1 MAKRTSVP
9 PAAAVPDLINE
20 ALLELAETVLSD
32 FFFDPENEQAYK
44 RALSK
49 NRPTGDHGLLLTEET
64 FALPD
69 ADCVVRLEALRTM
82 TRFRVGVAHP
92 TFDATVE
99 GVWSIDDEVLSGT
112 RVTRTGDPAAIED
125 AVQAMIDVI
134 DERELDEDEFTDFM
148 DEAED
153 DEDVP
158 LIGDDPTEP
167 PEATAL
173 DRSRLKAIAKRV
185 ARATDGEIAAEDRLW
200 LEQMPQIL
208 PALTESV
215 IAAASAAKRDDRLVV
230 TYHALL
236 AMQLEFVRYRQDRG
250 WEWAN
255 EMLEAYQRRLVEV
268 GRAETI
274 PRDDWFM
281 MCGALEQARVTVGDE
296 VQAELADAGFKPE
309 EFGDTPPEAMMEMMR
324 QFMDELARM
333 VSSPFE
339 VVDSLK
345 GSGAML
351 PAALRSFLATELA
364 LSPHA
369 VLREA
374 VPLLLLDDDSA
385 VRVAAAGALEQTAH
399 PETLSSDALRR
410 AITIRNWIPAADR
423 PALDAAIRKARI
435 AGVEI
440 GAWPAPVR
448 DLELYASSVDGSG
461 AQSIL
466 GVSRTGKKGLF
477 AGLLLRHGTGVVDGW
492 VDQDMA
498 RGKVAKLLREAQ
510 MGAPI
515 VRVGK
520 AFLDSM
526 VEHAIAAS
534 VEQDAVPPAPL
545 MELAELL
552 GGAEWKDRRID
563 IAAEAD
569 RLFAALDPA
578 ERTPEGIE
586 SAFAR
591 GLEWMVDDEVLG
603 SWFEDGPQVQKA
615 LAKLPRTDRTGM
627 MAVVM
632 SDILP
637 DKRAEWTERFL
648 MVALWSQAA
657 TDAAQ
662 RSKAAD
668 LVQVA
673 HALAGDAPL
682 ETIPAMELIA
692 DQTVRG
698 MLLGGW

>member
-1 MAKRTSVP
+1 
-9 PAAAVPDLINE
+9 
-20 ALLELAETVLSD
+20 
-32 FFFDPENEQAYK
+32 
-44 RALSK
+44 
-49 NRPTGDHGLLLTEET
+49 
-64 FALPD
+64 
-69 ADCVVRLEALRTM
+69 
-82 TRFRVGVAHP
+82 
-92 TFDATVE
+92 
-99 GVWSIDDEVLSGT
+99 
-112 RVTRTGDPAAIED
+112 
-125 AVQAMIDVI
+125 
-134 DERELDEDEFTDFM
+134 
-148 DEAED
+148 
-153 DEDVP
+153 
-158 LIGDDPTEP
+158 
-167 PEATAL
+167 
-173 DRSRLKAIAKRV
+173 
-185 ARATDGEIAAEDRLW
+185 
-200 LEQMPQIL
+200 
-208 PALTESV
+208 
-215 IAAASAAKRDDRLVV
+215 
-230 TYHALL
+230 
-236 AMQLEFVRYRQDRG
+236 
-250 WEWAN
+250 
-255 EMLEAYQRRLVEV
+255 MLEAFQRRLVAIGE
-268 GRAETI
+268 ADTI
-274 PRDDWFM
+274 PRQDWFM
-281 MCGALEQARVTVGDE
+281 MCSALEQARVPVADD
-296 VQAELADAGFKPE
+296 VQAQLADAGFKPE
-309 EFGDTPPEAMMEMMR
+309 DLGDTPPEAMMEMMR

-351 PAALRSFLATELA
+351 PAALRSFLAIELA

-369 VLREA
+369 VLRET

-399 PETLSSDALRR
+399 PETMSPDALRR
-410 AITIRNWIPAADR
+410 AITIRNWIPAGDR

-440 GAWPAPVR
+440 GAWPAPAR

-492 VDQDMA
+492 LDQDMA
-498 RGKVAKLLREAQ
+498 RGKVGKLLREAQ
-510 MGAPI
+510 MAAPL

-520 AFLDSM
+520 AFVDSM

-534 VEQDAVPPAPL
+534 VEQGTVPPAPL

-563 IAAEAD
+563 IAAEAG
-569 RLFAALDPA
+569 RQFAALDPA

-586 SAFAR
+586 MAYAR
-591 GLEWMVDDEVLG
+591 GLEWMVDDDVLG

-615 LAKLPRTDRTGM
+615 LAKLPRTDRTRM
-627 MAVVM
+627 MAAVM

-657 TDAAQ
+657 TDKAQ
-662 RSKAAD
+662 QAKAAD

-673 HALAGDAPL
+673 YALAGDAPL
-682 ETIPAMELIA
+682 ESIPAMELIA

-698 MLLGGW
+698 VLLGGW